1 MLCGLHIATTCARG
15 ASNEES
21 SEFREIE
28 TGQRIFVMTIR
39 LLVAILLLLSGLA
52 WWLYRQFLRPFSL
65 PSQPR
70 TIEQVLAAIGPS
82 VERRIRPAFERVDV
96 AWPPRNLTL
105 LAFKSERRLEV
116 YASQDEAEPRFV
128 CHYQILAASGVSG
141 PKLREGDKQ
150 VPEGFYRIELLNPN
164 SRYHLSLRVNY
175 PNVDDIERA
184 RKDGR
189 DLLNLGGDIMIHGG
203 AASLGC
209 LAIGDPAI
217 EDLFVLIAR
226 VGLDNVHLII
236 APRDFRQGNTDPTI
250 TKAPD
255 WTVEL
260 YDRLRANME
269 KFPLSP
275 NRQSY

>member
-1 MLCGLHIATTCARG
+1 
-15 ASNEES
+15 
-21 SEFREIE
+21 
-28 TGQRIFVMTIR
+28 MTIR

-175 PNVDDIERA
+175 PNLFDIQVAHAE
-184 RKDGR
+184 GR
-189 DLLNLGGDIMIHGG
+189 DRANLGSDIMIHGG
-203 AASLGC
+203 AVSAGC
-209 LAIGDPAI
+209 LAVGDPAI
-217 EDLFVLIAR
+217 EELFLLAAR
-226 VGLDNVHLII
+226 VGLDNVELVI
-236 APRDFRQGNTDPTI
+236 APWDFRRG
-250 TKAPD
+250 KGAPEGAH
-255 WTVEL
+255 VQL
-260 YDRLRANME
+260 YNRLQRAIE
-269 KFPLSP
+269 SFPVP
-275 NRQSY
+275 